1 MTTVVTGNYPI
12 VPTSKVLTAAST
24 LYAGTHCND
33 GRPITESYR
42 YKKAKLMGVPIVL
55 LEEQRKEKK
64 ELFVDKYKPKTIQDI
79 IGHKEQINEL
89 GKWLDAFPKSLK
101 NPDYKR
107 GVLITGPP
115 GIGKTTMAHL
125 IVTTMGYKVA
135 EYNASDTRSIKS
147 LEGLGLRRL
156 FKEVVIMDEI
166 DGLSERGSVGEI
178 ASLIKSS
185 QVPIICI
192 ANDKPPKLKPII
204 SVTLD
209 IKCNRP
215 MKSTVAIALAKKI
228 PGTTKEQ
235 IEKLCEQSG
244 NDIRS
249 VLNTLDFGQGPATCA
264 KGDLKGLGS
273 LKPTGDLKP
282 AKDPSLLTE
291 ERSYSS
297 SRKDPQ
303 HDIFS
308 ATFKLFRNKKL
319 PFAEADD
326 LVFTDFNMVPLMV
339 QEAYAAASTNI
350 DELEVAA
357 ERLSLGDLMSKQLYR
372 DMNDWTLLPHIVS
385 NAAAVTK
392 MVTGPAPNQIFPQFL
407 GKESKRTKHKGWC
420 KDMAYRMD
428 VPVKKMRLDYMGA
441 IHTLVLNWLMYT
453 KKDGAKEA
461 AKNMTELGLIREDL
475 DTIQDLSMEKMEVPT
490 KNKSAVTREFTK
502 LLGKKRKMDEI
513 QEADEDD
520 KEENEL
526 EIDNIDADFNALEL

>member
-1 MTTVVTGNYPI
+1 MTAIVTGNYPI
-12 VPTSKVLTAAST
+12 IPTSKVLTSASI
-24 LYAGTHCND
+24 LYAGSHCND

-55 LEEQRKEKK
+55 LEEQQKEKK
-64 ELFVDKYKPKTIQDI
+64 ELFVDKYKPKTIQEI

-89 GKWLDAFPKSLK
+89 GKWLDAFPTSLK

-125 IVTTMGYKVA
+125 VVTTMGYKVA

-178 ASLIKSS
+178 AALIKTS

-192 ANDKPPKLKPII
+192 ANEKPPKLKPII
-204 SVTLD
+204 TVTLD
-209 IKCNRP
+209 IKCLRP
-215 MKSTVAIALAKKI
+215 MKSTVAIALTKKI

-249 VLNTLDFGQGPATCA
+249 VLNTLDFGQSV
-264 KGDLKGLGS
+264 KGDLKTAGGLKAS
-273 LKPTGDLKP
+273 
-282 AKDPSLLTE
+282 KDPSLLTE

-303 HDIFS
+303 YDIFS

-350 DELEVAA
+350 EELEAAA

-407 GKESKRTKHKGWC
+407 GKESKRTKHREWC

-475 DTIQDLSMEKMEVPT
+475 DTIQDLSMEKMDVPT

-502 LLGKKRKMDEI
+502 LLGKKRKVDEI
-513 QEADEDD
+513 QEVEEDD

>member
-1 MTTVVTGNYPI
+1 MTAIVTGNYPI
-12 VPTSKVLTAAST
+12 IPTSKVLTAASI

-64 ELFVDKYKPKTIQDI
+64 ELFVDKYKPKMIQEI

-89 GKWLDAFPKSLK
+89 GKWLDAFPTSLK

-125 IVTTMGYKVA
+125 VVTTMGYKVA

-178 ASLIKSS
+178 AALIKTS

-192 ANDKPPKLKPII
+192 ANEKPPKLKPII

-209 IKCNRP
+209 IKCLRP

-249 VLNTLDFGQGPATCA
+249 VLNTLDFGQSA
-264 KGDLKGLGS
+264 KGS
-273 LKPTGDLKP
+273 LKPT
-282 AKDPSLLTE
+282 ASSKDA
-291 ERSYSS
+291 
-297 SRKDPQ
+297 Q

-350 DELEVAA
+350 EELEAAA

-407 GKESKRTKHKGWC
+407 GKESKRTKHKVWC
-420 KDMAYRMD
+420 KEMAYRMD

-441 IHTLVLNWLMYT
+441 IHTLVLNWLL

-475 DTIQDLSMEKMEVPT
+475 DTIQDLSMEKMDVPT

-513 QEADEDD
+513 QEVDDDD